1 MHRLYGRLAVLLAL
15 AALVPGAGR
24 GACGDCAPELRLLPD
39 VPAVSGLFR
48 TNRGKLPPRRI
59 DLEVTWRGAA
69 VVVRLREFLAPGARP
84 QAKGVAARPI
94 SMFACGDATIEVF
107 VRPDPARPED
117 EYQISV
123 NPSNLVYT
131 ARNHEPWA
139 GFAKPCT
146 TRPFFGADHWGVEF
160 MLPFGAFGE
169 APPRQGESRDFE
181 FAVGP
186 YRWRSGLALRYG
198 RLVFGEPPAGVA
210 VEAVSR
216 TTNGVLHVTYAVD
229 ARFCTGE
236 RAHKGIRRDDV
247 GFDAAGV
254 GTAPRIVLD
263 YDGGDPSWLELDRFY
278 YAAGE
283 VAIAYRAKDFV
294 HPQIALRNLATDALA
309 FSGRRAVDGTLT
321 VAGLA
326 PGEYAFEVEERGLRT
341 SCQFEVVEPSA
352 DVGDRQPV
360 AQSLRLDRG
369 VLTVDAAQ
377 ERARPIFLLTGS
389 QDVSGPI
396 AFVSAFRSRYW
407 RKAGRLYYR
416 YDPSLPLFGAEANL
430 AAWKHPLEIARLAY
444 EAQIPVAVAADG
456 ADEAVPVA
464 DNVSFYAARLREL
477 KARFKNRLFSVQ
489 VDRLEVV
496 RDYAAVCD
504 VLEFALSYGPNP
516 LLSAKETFDRV
527 EAAAQGR
534 PLIAWVGASLPERGR
549 YRTPDELNSLVRYAI
564 LRGAVG
570 CVWHLGHGSV
580 PQTNARLWSY
590 LRGAERLVN
599 AWYPDWV
606 RGAPVDLGVVADPAV
621 AVAARR
627 TGAQTLILA
636 VNLSPVSRT
645 LTYVDPKT
653 ASIRRVTLTGFGSA
667 LVRRKGE

>member
-1 MHRLYGRLAVLLAL
+1 MHRLYGRLATLLAL

-39 VPAVSGLFR
+39 VPTVSGLFR

-59 DLEVTWRGAA
+59 DLEATWRGEA
-69 VVVRLREFLAPGARP
+69 VVVRLREFLPPGVRP

-94 SMFACGDATIEVF
+94 SMFECGDATVEVF

-123 NPSNLVYT
+123 NPSNLVYS

-160 MLPFGAFGE
+160 TLPFGAFGE
-169 APPRQGESRDFE
+169 APPRRGESRDFE

-186 YRWRSGLALRYG
+186 YRWRSGLTLRYG

-216 TTNGVLHVTYAVD
+216 TTDGVLHVTYAVD
-229 ARFCTGE
+229 ARFCSGE

-254 GTAPRIVLD
+254 GTAPRI
-263 YDGGDPSWLELDRFY
+263 
-278 YAAGE
+278 
-283 VAIAYRAKDFV
+283 
-294 HPQIALRNLATDALA
+294 
-309 FSGRRAVDGTLT
+309 
-321 VAGLA
+321 
-326 PGEYAFEVEERGLRT
+326 
-341 SCQFEVVEPSA
+341 
-352 DVGDRQPV
+352 
-360 AQSLRLDRG
+360 
-369 VLTVDAAQ
+369 
-377 ERARPIFLLTGS
+377 
-389 QDVSGPI
+389 
-396 AFVSAFRSRYW
+396 
-407 RKAGRLYYR
+407 
-416 YDPSLPLFGAEANL
+416 
-430 AAWKHPLEIARLAY
+430 
-444 EAQIPVAVAADG
+444 
-456 ADEAVPVA
+456 
-464 DNVSFYAARLREL
+464 
-477 KARFKNRLFSVQ
+477 
-489 VDRLEVV
+489 V

-516 LLSAKETFDRV
+516 LLSAKETFGRV

-534 PLIAWVGASLPERGR
+534 PLVVWVGASLPERGR
-549 YRTPDELNSLVRYAI
+549 HRTPDELNSLVRYAI

-606 RGAPVDLGVVADPAV
+606 RGTPVDLGIVADPSV

-627 TGAQTLILA
+627 TGVQTLILA